1 MISHSKY
8 QSVQA
13 CNLLEE
19 SRMFL
24 RCLCFQKVDQNDRL
38 GKLANY
44 NSKMKDCG
52 QSLLDVPMDQVELI
66 LGRCM

>member
-1 MISHSKY
+1 
-8 QSVQA
+8 
-13 CNLLEE
+13 
-19 SRMFL
+19 MFL